1 MVGRNFYPLI
11 ENKKIPEI
19 QNMPRQSF
27 PSTYIPNGYID
38 IVEKEQILKYDS
50 LHGNS
55 IQAFIT
61 DKCTDIDS
69 FEDLEKALKD
79 PLVLKLSEEIKKSF
93 F

>member
-1 MVGRNFYPLI
+1 MEF
-11 ENKKIPEI
+11 
-19 QNMPRQSF
+19 
-27 PSTYIPNGYID
+27 
-38 IVEKEQILKYDS
+38 
-50 LHGNS
+50 

-93 F
+93 FKFINYLNFVMNLILIKNLNITVKI